1 MSVNLNEYFNL
12 GLDSTNN
19 PIEEA
24 GQINVFRTPVDTSS
38 QNLNRITF
46 KVPKSGLLTADSML
60 NLQFVLQDTT
70 ATDSQYTLNLIN
82 GAIGAIKRTR
92 ILLDNKVLVDLQR
105 PGLPEIVKLYSR
117 NTQIELAERDYKLM
131 GNQFRTTVDE
141 EGLEILKTSDTRYYT
156 NQLAVNSLDRN
167 IILQPATSKVYGIPI
182 KHLGADFLEAASLP
196 VFLLGEREMIIEIE
210 FFSDS
215 REYIVTPDKTG
226 SSNVAANTV
235 KVVVE
240 NCELVTTHIILPN
253 SVEQNELAAMRRQ
266 PVQYPLL
273 DTYLIKGTVN
283 TTQGGLGAANQ
294 ADYRIN
300 FQNREVHNLLLCPT
314 DIVPE
319 SNSVLANQ
327 KSVSLGKEV
336 LQMKI
341 NGQNLFDRPITNQ
354 ANIYQLTTYS
364 ENGRA
369 LKLPIGA
376 CRVDPLTITNMNQS
390 TQEFY
395 LDYRGG
401 CHYVKVDFSNGNNG
415 VFGSGTLMRQAAVI
429 EQTYTSATVAFPNQK
444 ATRDMNFY
452 PTISK
457 LLSIG
462 ANQIAISF

>member
-1 MSVNLNEYFNL
+1 MSVDLNEYFNL

-70 ATDSQYTLNLIN
+70 ATDSQFTLNLIN

-92 ILLDNKVLVDLQR
+92 ILLDNKVLVDLQK

-117 NTQIELAERDYKLM
+117 NTQIELAEREYKLM
-131 GNQFRTTVDE
+131 GNQFRSSVDPAGE
-141 EGLEILKTSDTRYYT
+141 EILKTSETRYYT
-156 NQLAVNSLDRN
+156 NQLGVNSLDRN
-167 IILQPATSKVYGIPI
+167 IILQPESSKVYGIPI

-210 FFSDS
+210 FFKDC
-215 REYIVTPDKTG
+215 REYVCTPDKSGG
-226 SSNVAANTV
+226 STVLANTA

-240 NCELVTTHIILPN
+240 NCELVTTHIILP
-253 SVEQNELAAMRRQ
+253 SEVEQNEIAAMKNS

-273 DTYLIKGTVN
+273 DTYLIKGSVN
-283 TTQGGLGAANQ
+283 TQPGALGASNNAS
-294 ADYRIN
+294 YRIN
-300 FQNREVHNLLLCPT
+300 FQNREVHNLLMCPV
-314 DIVPE
+314 DVVPG
-319 SNSVLANQ
+319 SDSILANQ
-327 KSVSLGKEV
+327 RSNSLGKEQ

-376 CRVDPLTITNMNQS
+376 CRVDPLTLANMDQS
-390 TQEFY
+390 TQDFY

-401 CHYVKVDFSNGNNG
+401 CHYLKVDFSNGNNG

-429 EQTYTSATVAFPNQK
+429 EQTYVSATTTNPNQK

-462 ANQIAISF
+462 ANKISISF

>member
-1 MSVNLNEYFNL
+1 MSVDLNEYFNL

-70 ATDSQYTLNLIN
+70 ATDSQFTLNLIN

-92 ILLDNKVLVDLQR
+92 ILLDNKVLVDLQK

-117 NTQIELAERDYKLM
+117 NTQIELAEREYKLM
-131 GNQFRTTVDE
+131 GNQFRSSVDPAGE
-141 EGLEILKTSDTRYYT
+141 EILKTSETRYYT
-156 NQLAVNSLDRN
+156 NALGVNSLDRN
-167 IILQPATSKVYGIPI
+167 IILQPESSKVYGIPI

-210 FFSDS
+210 FFKDC
-215 REYIVTPDKTG
+215 REYVCTPDKSGGNT
-226 SSNVAANTV
+226 VAANTA

-240 NCELVTTHIILPN
+240 NCELVTTHIILP
-253 SVEQNELAAMRRQ
+253 SEVEQNEIAAMKNS

-273 DTYLIKGTVN
+273 DTYLIKGSVN
-283 TTQGGLGAANQ
+283 TQPGALGASNNAS
-294 ADYRIN
+294 YRIN
-300 FQNREVHNLLLCPT
+300 FQNREVHNLLMCPV
-314 DIVPE
+314 DVVPG
-319 SNSVLANQ
+319 SDSVLANQ
-327 KSVSLGKEV
+327 RSNSLGKEQ

-376 CRVDPLTITNMNQS
+376 CRVDPLTLANMDQS

-401 CHYVKVDFSNGNNG
+401 CHYLKVDFSNGNNG

-429 EQTYTSATVAFPNQK
+429 EQTYVSATNTNPNQK

-462 ANQIAISF
+462 ANKISISF

>member
-1 MSVNLNEYFNL
+1 MSVDLNEYFNL

-70 ATDSQYTLNLIN
+70 ATDSQFTLNLIN

-92 ILLDNKVLVDLQR
+92 ILLDNKVLVDLQK

-117 NTQIELAERDYKLM
+117 NTQIELAEREYKLM
-131 GNQFRTTVDE
+131 GNQFRSSVDPAGE
-141 EGLEILKTSDTRYYT
+141 EILKTSETRYYT
-156 NQLAVNSLDRN
+156 NQLGVNSLDRN
-167 IILQPATSKVYGIPI
+167 IILQPESSKVYGIPI

-210 FFSDS
+210 FFKDC
-215 REYIVTPDKTG
+215 REYVCTPDKSGG
-226 SSNVAANTV
+226 STVLANTA

-240 NCELVTTHIILPN
+240 NCELVTTHIILP
-253 SVEQNELAAMRRQ
+253 SEVEQNEIAAMKNS

-273 DTYLIKGTVN
+273 DTYLIKGSVN
-283 TTQGGLGAANQ
+283 TQPGALGASNNAS
-294 ADYRIN
+294 YRIN
-300 FQNREVHNLLLCPT
+300 FQNREVHNLLMCPV
-314 DIVPE
+314 DVVPG
-319 SNSVLANQ
+319 SDSVLANQ
-327 KSVSLGKEV
+327 RSNSLGKEQ

-364 ENGRA
+364 EHGRA

-376 CRVDPLTITNMNQS
+376 CRVDPLTLANMDQS
-390 TQEFY
+390 TQDFY

-401 CHYVKVDFSNGNNG
+401 CHYLKVDFSNGNNG

-429 EQTYTSATVAFPNQK
+429 EQTYVSATITNPNQK

-462 ANQIAISF
+462 ANKISISF

>member
-1 MSVNLNEYFNL
+1 MSVDLNEYFNL

-70 ATDSQYTLNLIN
+70 ATDSQFTLNLIN

-92 ILLDNKVLVDLQR
+92 ILLDNKVLVDLQK

-117 NTQIELAERDYKLM
+117 NTQIELAEREYKLM
-131 GNQFRTTVDE
+131 GNQFRSSVNPAGE
-141 EGLEILKTSDTRYYT
+141 EILKTSETRYYT
-156 NQLAVNSLDRN
+156 NALGVNSLDRN
-167 IILQPATSKVYGIPI
+167 IILQPESSKVYGIPI

-210 FFSDS
+210 FFKDC
-215 REYIVTPDKTG
+215 REYVCTPDKSGANT
-226 SSNVAANTV
+226 VAANTA

-240 NCELVTTHIILPN
+240 NCELVTTHIILP
-253 SVEQNELAAMRRQ
+253 SEVEQNEIAAMKNS

-273 DTYLIKGTVN
+273 DTYLIKGSVN
-283 TTQGGLGAANQ
+283 TQPGALGASNNAS
-294 ADYRIN
+294 YRIN
-300 FQNREVHNLLLCPT
+300 FQNREVHNLLMCPV
-314 DIVPE
+314 DVVPG
-319 SNSVLANQ
+319 SDSILANQ
-327 KSVSLGKEV
+327 RSNSLGKEQ

-376 CRVDPLTITNMNQS
+376 CRVDPLTLANMDQS

-401 CHYVKVDFSNGNNG
+401 CHYLKVDFSNGNNG

-429 EQTYTSATVAFPNQK
+429 EQTYISATTTNPNQK

-462 ANQIAISF
+462 ANKISISF

>member
-1 MSVNLNEYFNL
+1 MSVDLNEYFNL

-70 ATDSQYTLNLIN
+70 ATDSQFTLNLIN

-92 ILLDNKVLVDLQR
+92 ILLDNKVLVDLQK

-117 NTQIELAERDYKLM
+117 NTQIELAEREYKLM
-131 GNQFRTTVDE
+131 GNQFRSSVDPAGE
-141 EGLEILKTSDTRYYT
+141 EILKTSETRYYT
-156 NQLAVNSLDRN
+156 NALGVNSLDRN
-167 IILQPATSKVYGIPI
+167 IILQPESSKVYGIPI

-210 FFSDS
+210 FFKDC
-215 REYIVTPDKTG
+215 REYVCTPDKSGGNT
-226 SSNVAANTV
+226 VAANTA

-240 NCELVTTHIILPN
+240 NCELVTTHIILP
-253 SVEQNELAAMRRQ
+253 SEVEQNEIAAMKNS

-273 DTYLIKGTVN
+273 DTYLIKGSVN
-283 TTQGGLGAANQ
+283 TQPGALGASNNAS
-294 ADYRIN
+294 YRIN
-300 FQNREVHNLLLCPT
+300 FQNREVHNLLMCPV
-314 DIVPE
+314 DVVPG
-319 SNSVLANQ
+319 SDSVLANQ
-327 KSVSLGKEV
+327 RSNSLGKEQ

-376 CRVDPLTITNMNQS
+376 CRVDPLTLANMDQS

-401 CHYVKVDFSNGNNG
+401 THFVKVDFSNGNNG
-415 VFGSGTLMRQAAVI
+415 VFGSGSLMRQAAVI
-429 EQTYTSATVAFPNQK
+429 EQSYVSATITKPNQK
-444 ATRDMNFY
+444 ATRDMFFY

-462 ANQIAISF
+462 ANKISISF

>member
-1 MSVNLNEYFNL
+1 MSVDLNEYFNL

-70 ATDSQYTLNLIN
+70 ATDSQFTLNLIN

-92 ILLDNKVLVDLQR
+92 ILLDNKVLVDLQK

-117 NTQIELAERDYKLM
+117 NTQIELAEREYKLM
-131 GNQFRTTVDE
+131 GNQFRSSVDPAGE
-141 EGLEILKTSDTRYYT
+141 EILKTSETRYYT
-156 NQLAVNSLDRN
+156 NQLGVNSLDRN
-167 IILQPATSKVYGIPI
+167 IILQPESSKVYGIPI

-210 FFSDS
+210 FFKDC
-215 REYIVTPDKTG
+215 REYVCTPDKSGG
-226 SSNVAANTV
+226 STVLANTA

-240 NCELVTTHIILPN
+240 NCELVTTHIILP
-253 SVEQNELAAMRRQ
+253 SEVEQNEIAAMKNS

-273 DTYLIKGTVN
+273 DTYLIKGSVN
-283 TTQGGLGAANQ
+283 TQPGALGASNNAS
-294 ADYRIN
+294 YRIN
-300 FQNREVHNLLLCPT
+300 FQNREVHNLLMCPV
-314 DIVPE
+314 DVVPG
-319 SNSVLANQ
+319 SDSVLANQ
-327 KSVSLGKEV
+327 RSNSLGKEQ

-364 ENGRA
+364 EHGRA

-376 CRVDPLTITNMNQS
+376 CRVDPLTLANMDQS
-390 TQEFY
+390 DQDFY

-401 CHYVKVDFSNGNNG
+401 THFVKVDFSNGNNG

-429 EQTYTSATVAFPNQK
+429 EQTYVSATITNPNQK
-444 ATRDMNFY
+444 ATRDMFFY

-462 ANQIAISF
+462 ANKISISF

>member
-1 MSVNLNEYFNL
+1 MSVDLNEYFNL

-70 ATDSQYTLNLIN
+70 ATDSQFTLNLIN

-92 ILLDNKVLVDLQR
+92 ILLDNKVLVDLQK

-117 NTQIELAERDYKLM
+117 NTQIELAEREYKLM
-131 GNQFRTTVDE
+131 GNQFRSSVDPAGE
-141 EGLEILKTSDTRYYT
+141 EILKTSETRYYT
-156 NQLAVNSLDRN
+156 NALGVNSLDRN
-167 IILQPATSKVYGIPI
+167 IILQPESSKVYGIPI

-210 FFSDS
+210 FFKDC
-215 REYIVTPDKTG
+215 REYVCTPDKSGANT
-226 SSNVAANTV
+226 VAANTA

-240 NCELVTTHIILPN
+240 NCELVTTHIILP
-253 SVEQNELAAMRRQ
+253 SEVEQNEIAAMKNS

-273 DTYLIKGTVN
+273 DTYLIKGSVN
-283 TTQGGLGAANQ
+283 TQPGALGASNNAS
-294 ADYRIN
+294 YRIN
-300 FQNREVHNLLLCPT
+300 FQNREVHNLLMCPV
-314 DIVPE
+314 DVVPG
-319 SNSVLANQ
+319 SDSILANQ
-327 KSVSLGKEV
+327 RSNSLGKEQ

-376 CRVDPLTITNMNQS
+376 CRVDPLTLANMDQS

-401 CHYVKVDFSNGNNG
+401 THYVKVDFSNGNNG
-415 VFGSGTLMRQAAVI
+415 VFGSGSLMRQAAVI
-429 EQTYTSATVAFPNQK
+429 EQSYISATTTNPNQK
-444 ATRDMNFY
+444 ATRDMFFY

-462 ANQIAISF
+462 ANKISISF

>member
-1 MSVNLNEYFNL
+1 MSVDLNEYFNL

-70 ATDSQYTLNLIN
+70 ATDSQFTLNLIN

-92 ILLDNKVLVDLQR
+92 ILLDNKVLVDLQK

-117 NTQIELAERDYKLM
+117 NTQIELAEREYKLM
-131 GNQFRTTVDE
+131 GNQFRSSVDPAGE
-141 EGLEILKTSDTRYYT
+141 EILKTSETRYYT
-156 NQLAVNSLDRN
+156 NALGVNSLDRN
-167 IILQPATSKVYGIPI
+167 IILQPESSKVYGIPI

-210 FFSDS
+210 FFKDC
-215 REYIVTPDKTG
+215 REYVCTPDKSGGNT
-226 SSNVAANTV
+226 VAANTA

-240 NCELVTTHIILPN
+240 NCELVTTHIILP
-253 SVEQNELAAMRRQ
+253 SEVEQNEIAAMKNS

-273 DTYLIKGTVN
+273 DTYLIKGSVN
-283 TTQGGLGAANQ
+283 TQPGALGASNNAS
-294 ADYRIN
+294 YRIN
-300 FQNREVHNLLLCPT
+300 FQNREVHNLLMCPV
-314 DIVPE
+314 DVVPG
-319 SNSVLANQ
+319 SDSVLANQ
-327 KSVSLGKEV
+327 RSNSLGKEQ

-376 CRVDPLTITNMNQS
+376 CRVDPLTLANMDQS
-390 TQEFY
+390 TQDFY

-401 CHYVKVDFSNGNNG
+401 THFVKVDFSNGNNG
-415 VFGSGTLMRQAAVI
+415 VFGSGSLMRQAAVI
-429 EQTYTSATVAFPNQK
+429 EQSYISATNTKPNQK
-444 ATRDMNFY
+444 ATRDMFFY

-462 ANQIAISF
+462 ANKISISF